1 MPQVLACNPTQS
13 ALMLAFSVTERGATN
28 LDSPIVATA
37 TRSVS
42 CVIMRLEDVNDDKQ
56 RSG

>member
-1 MPQVLACNPTQS
+1 
-13 ALMLAFSVTERGATN
+13 MLAFFIAERGVTN

-42 CVIMRLEDVNDDKQ
+42 CVIMCLEDVNDDKQ